1 MNENYP
7 KWVQRAPGIGAV
19 LCNNVKEEQKLLED
33 WDAEKL
39 KEAEAA
45 AAEAQADAKEAEE
58 GAKLTLKMQGGK
70 K

>member
-1 MNENYP
+1 MTFP

-19 LCNNVKEEQKLLED
+19 LCQNQKEEDKLLAD

-39 KEAEAA
+39 AEAEAA
-45 AAEAQADAKEAEE
+45 NSEAQANAAQAEE
-58 GAKLTLKMQGGK
+58 AAKLTLKVQGGK